1 MATKIVLSGMRPSG
15 KLHLGNYFGALSNWL
30 KLQNEYT
37 CFYMVADW
45 HALTSEYND
54 TAGIEPN
61 VWEMVIDWL
70 ASGLDPKKCVIFR
83 QSWVPQ
89 HAELHLLLSMITP
102 LSWLERVP
110 TYKEQQQEMSNRDLS
125 TYGFLGYPLLQS
137 ADILVYKADRVP
149 VGEDQLPHLE
159 LTREICR
166 RFNHIYGAALPEPQ
180 AILSKSPKI
189 LGTDAR
195 KMSKSYN
202 NAIYLSD
209 SKEETAAKVKT
220 MFTDPKKIRVND
232 KGNPFGCVVY
242 NTHKLYTPEWQDI
255 ESRCK
260 VGTIG
265 CVACKNRLTET
276 LNAGLEPI
284 RSERARWQTKV
295 SEVKTIVEEGSQKAS
310 AVAQATVEEV
320 REAVKLGAEP
330 ACRQA
335 GRGKVGKS

>member
-1 MATKIVLSGMRPSG
+1 MASKTILSGMRPSG

-30 KLQNEYT
+30 KLQNEYK

-45 HALTSEYND
+45 HALTSEYAD
-54 TAGIEPN
+54 PTSIEGN

-70 ASGLDPKKCVIFR
+70 SSGLDPKKCTMFR

-110 TYKEQQQEMSNRDLS
+110 TYKEQQQEMTNRDLS

-149 VGEDQLPHLE
+149 VGEDQLPHVE

-166 RFNHIYGAALPEPQ
+166 RFNHLYGASLPEPQ
-180 AILSKSPKI
+180 ALLSKAPKI

-209 SKEETAAKVKT
+209 SKEDVTAKT
-220 MFTDPKKIRVND
+220 KSMFTDPKKIRAND
-232 KGNPFGCVVY
+232 KGNPAGCAVFS
-242 NTHKLYTPEWQDI
+242 THKLYTPEWAEI
-255 ESRCK
+255 ETRCQA
-260 VGTIG
+260 GSIG
-265 CVACKNRLTET
+265 CVACKTRLIET
-276 LNAGLEPI
+276 LNTGLEPI
-284 RSERARWQTKV
+284 REARAGWLRKT
-295 SEVKTIVEEGSQKAS
+295 SEVKEIIEEGSKAAS
-310 AVAQATVEEV
+310 RVAAATMEEV
-320 REAVKLGAEP
+320 RQAVKLGEP
-330 ACRQA
+330 
-335 GRGKVGKS
+335 GKVTQS

>member
-1 MATKIVLSGMRPSG
+1 MATKTVLSGMRPSG
-15 KLHLGNYFGALSNWL
+15 KLHLGNYFGELANWL
-30 KLQNEYT
+30 KLQDEYK
-37 CFYMVADW
+37 CYYMVADW

-54 TAGIEPN
+54 PSGIEGN
-61 VWEMVIDWL
+61 TWDMVIDWL
-70 ASGLDPKKCVIFR
+70 ACGLDPKKCVIFR

-166 RFNHIYGAALPEPQ
+166 RFNHLYGASLPEPQ

-209 SKEETAAKVKT
+209 TKEETAAKVKT

-232 KGNPFGCVVY
+232 KGNPYGCVVF
-242 NTHKLYTPEWQDI
+242 NTHKLYTPEWQEI
-255 ESRCK
+255 ETQCK
-260 VGTIG
+260 AGTIG
-265 CVACKNRLTET
+265 CVACKARLIET

-284 RSERARWQTKV
+284 RAERTRWQKQL
-295 SEVKTIVEEGSQKAS
+295 SDVKTIVEEGSQRAA
-310 AVAQATVEEV
+310 AVAQATMEEV

-330 ACRQA
+330 R
-335 GRGKVGKS
+335 KVGKS